1 MIHFHSLD
9 RKLMIKE
16 MFKISRDDPM
26 SIHVYKHYDVPKT
39 YINIWS
45 YITSLSLI
53 SASYQRFILE
63 FELDLGVPGFR
74 HAAYVVLIYR

>member
-9 RKLMIKE
+9 RKLMINE
-16 MFKISRDDPM
+16 MFKISSDDLVT
-26 SIHVYKHYDVPKT
+26 IHVYKHYDVLSK

-63 FELDLGVPGFR
+63 FELDLGVAECG
-74 HAAYVVLIYR
+74 HAAYD